1 VGRDENE
8 QKQMWREYGGR
19 KQQELKMETKTAAK
33 SEINII
39 ICGVG
44 GQGVVLVSELLGNAA
59 VRGKVAVKGSEV
71 LGMAQRGGS
80 VFSNLR
86 LGGDAIAPMT
96 PEGKCDV
103 LIAVEPSEALR
114 NINYLARNSV
124 VVLNTTT
131 VMPYTVYLGKSGYP
145 TADQIIGKLKK
156 VTDRIITL
164 DASGLAKEAGSLQAA
179 NVVMLGALFGTG
191 LLPVKEETAKEAILA
206 RFKGKVGEINI
217 KAFDLGYEYVKK
229 ALHGTPT
236 RR

>member
-1 VGRDENE
+1 
-8 QKQMWREYGGR
+8 M
-19 KQQELKMETKTAAK
+19 TKK

-59 VRGKVAVKGSEV
+59 IRGGVPVKGSEV

-86 LGGDAIAPMT
+86 LGGDVIAPMT

-114 NINYLARNSV
+114 NIQYLAKNSV

-131 VMPYTVYLGKSGYP
+131 VMPYTVYLGQSGYP
-145 TADQIIGKLKK
+145 TQDEIINKLRK

-164 DASGLAKEAGSLQAA
+164 DASGLAKQAGSLQAA

-191 LLPVKEETAKEAILA
+191 LMPVKDETAKEAILA
-206 RFKGKVGEINI
+206 RFKAKVGEINI

-229 ALHGTPT
+229 ALAGAVK
-236 RR
+236 

>member
-1 VGRDENE
+1 
-8 QKQMWREYGGR
+8 MA
-19 KQQELKMETKTAAK
+19 TKR
-33 SEINII
+33 EINII
-39 ICGVG
+39 ICGTG

-59 VRGKVAVKGSEV
+59 VRGGAAVKGSEV

-86 LGGDAIAPMT
+86 LGGDVIAPMT

-114 NINYLARNSV
+114 NIQYLAKNSV

-131 VMPYTVYLGKSGYP
+131 VMPYTVYLGQSSYP
-145 TADQIIGKLKK
+145 KPEAILEKLKK

-164 DASGLAKEAGSLQAA
+164 DASALAKEAGSLQST

-191 LLPVKEETAKEAILA
+191 LMPVEEKFAKESILS
-206 RFKGKVGEINI
+206 RFKAKVGEINI
-217 KAFDLGYEYVKK
+217 KAFDLGYDYVKK
-229 ALHGTPT
+229 ALKTVT
-236 RR
+236 V

>member
-1 VGRDENE
+1 MATN
-8 QKQMWREYGGR
+8 K
-19 KQQELKMETKTAAK
+19 
-33 SEINII
+33 EINII

-44 GQGVVLVSELLGNAA
+44 GQGVVVVSELLGNAA

-86 LGGDAIAPMT
+86 LGGDVVAPMT

-114 NINYLARNSV
+114 NIQYLAKNSV

-131 VMPYTVYLGKSGYP
+131 VLPYTVYLGKSGYP
-145 TADQIIGKLKK
+145 AQDEIIKKLKE

-164 DASGLAKEAGSLQAA
+164 DASGLAKQAGSLQSA

-191 LLPVKEETAKEAILA
+191 LIPVKEETAKEAILA
-206 RFKGKVGEINI
+206 RFKAKVGEINI
-217 KAFDLGYEYVKK
+217 KAFDLGYEYVQQ
-229 ALHGTPT
+229 ALAGTAK
-236 RR
+236 

>member
-1 VGRDENE
+1 
-8 QKQMWREYGGR
+8 MA
-19 KQQELKMETKTAAK
+19 TKTAVK
-33 SEINII
+33 NEINII

-44 GQGVVLVSELLGNAA
+44 GQGVVLVSELLGQTA

-114 NINYLARNSV
+114 NINYLAKNSV
-124 VVLNTTT
+124 VVLNTTK
-131 VMPYTVYLGKSGYP
+131 VLPYTVYLGKSGYP
-145 TADQIIGKLKK
+145 TQDQIIEKLRK

-191 LLPVKEETAKEAILA
+191 LMPVREETAKESILA
-206 RFKGKVGEINI
+206 RFKGKVGDINI

-229 ALHGTPT
+229 ALSG
-236 RR
+236 

>member
-1 VGRDENE
+1 MAI
-8 QKQMWREYGGR
+8 K
-19 KQQELKMETKTAAK
+19 K
-33 SEINII
+33 EINII

-44 GQGVVLVSELLGNAA
+44 GQGVVLVSELLGQAA

-114 NINYLARNSV
+114 NINYLAKDSV

-131 VMPYTVYLGKSGYP
+131 VLPYTVYLGQSGYP
-145 TADQIIGKLKK
+145 APEQILEKLKK

-164 DASGLAKEAGSLQAA
+164 DASSLAKEAGSLQAA

-191 LLPVKEETAKEAILA
+191 LLSVKEENAKEAILA
-206 RFKGKVGEINI
+206 RFRAKVGEINI
-217 KAFDLGYEYVKK
+217 KAFDLGYDYVQK
-229 ALHGTPT
+229 ALKGAAA
-236 RR
+236 

>member
-1 VGRDENE
+1 MTTN
-8 QKQMWREYGGR
+8 K
-19 KQQELKMETKTAAK
+19 
-33 SEINII
+33 EINII

-44 GQGVVLVSELLGNAA
+44 GQGVVVVSELLGTAA
-59 VRGKVAVKGSEV
+59 VRGNVAVKGSEV

-86 LGGDAIAPMT
+86 LGGDVIAPMT

-114 NINYLARNSV
+114 NIQYLAKNSV

-131 VMPYTVYLGKSGYP
+131 VLPYTVYLGQSGYP
-145 TADQIIGKLKK
+145 TQDEIISKLRK

-164 DASGLAKEAGSLQAA
+164 DASGLAKQAGSLQAT

-191 LLPVKEETAKEAILA
+191 LMPIKDETAKEAILA
-206 RFKGKVGEINI
+206 RFKAKVGEINI
-217 KAFDLGYEYVKK
+217 KAFDLGYEHVKK
-229 ALHGTPT
+229 ALSIEAV
-236 RR
+236 

>member
-1 VGRDENE
+1 MVK
-8 QKQMWREYGGR
+8 KQ
-19 KQQELKMETKTAAK
+19 
-33 SEINII
+33 EINII

-59 VRGKVAVKGSEV
+59 VRGGVPVKGSEV

-86 LGGDAIAPMT
+86 LGGDVIAPMT

-114 NINYLARNSV
+114 NIQYLAKNSV

-131 VMPYTVYLGKSGYP
+131 VMPYTVFLGKSGYP
-145 TADQIIGKLKK
+145 TQDEIIKKLWK

-191 LLPVKEETAKEAILA
+191 LMPVKDETAKEAILA

-217 KAFDLGYEYVKK
+217 KTFDLGYDYVKK
-229 ALHGTPT
+229 ALNSVSAQANL
-236 RR
+236 

>member
-1 VGRDENE
+1 
-8 QKQMWREYGGR
+8 MA
-19 KQQELKMETKTAAK
+19 TKK
-33 SEINII
+33 EINII

-59 VRGKVAVKGSEV
+59 VRGNVAVKGSEV

-86 LGGDAIAPMT
+86 LGGNIIAPMT

-114 NINYLARNSV
+114 NIQYLAKNSV

-131 VMPYTVYLGKSGYP
+131 VMPYTIYLGQSSYP
-145 TADQIIGKLKK
+145 TPEQIIGKLKK

-164 DASGLAKEAGSLQAA
+164 DASGLAKQAGSGQAA

-191 LLPVKEETAKEAILA
+191 LMPIKEETAKEAILT
-206 RFKGKVGEINI
+206 RFKAKVGEINI
-217 KAFDLGYEYVKK
+217 KAFDLGYDMVKK
-229 ALHGTPT
+229 ALSKATV
-236 RR
+236 

>member
-1 VGRDENE
+1 MTK
-8 QKQMWREYGGR
+8 KQ
-19 KQQELKMETKTAAK
+19 
-33 SEINII
+33 EINII

-59 VRGKVAVKGSEV
+59 VRGGVPVKGSEV

-86 LGGDAIAPMT
+86 LGGDVIAPMT

-114 NINYLARNSV
+114 NIQYLAKNSV

-131 VMPYTVYLGKSGYP
+131 VMPYTVYLGQSGYP
-145 TADQIIGKLKK
+145 TQEQIIDKLRR

-164 DASGLAKEAGSLQAA
+164 DASGLAKQAGSLQAA

-191 LLPVKEETAKEAILA
+191 LMPVKDEFAKEAILS

-217 KAFDLGYEYVKK
+217 KAFGLGYEHVKK
-229 ALHGTPT
+229 ALAGAATK
-236 RR
+236 

>member
-1 VGRDENE
+1 
-8 QKQMWREYGGR
+8 M
-19 KQQELKMETKTAAK
+19 AAEK
-33 SEINII
+33 EINII

-44 GQGVVLVSELLGNAA
+44 GQGVVLVSELLGSAA
-59 VRGKVAVKGSEV
+59 VRDNVKVKGSEV

-86 LGGDAIAPMT
+86 LGGDVIAPMT
-96 PEGKCDV
+96 PDGKCDV

-114 NINYLARNSV
+114 NIRYLAKNSV

-145 TADQIIGKLKK
+145 TQEQIIKKLRE

-164 DASGLAKEAGSLQAA
+164 DASGLAKEAGSAQAA

-191 LLPVKEETAKEAILA
+191 LMPVKDETAKEAILA
-206 RFKGKVGEINI
+206 RFKAKVGEINI
-217 KAFDLGYEYVKK
+217 KAFDLGYQQVKK
-229 ALHGTPT
+229 ALAGA
-236 RR
+236 RS

>member
-1 VGRDENE
+1 
-8 QKQMWREYGGR
+8 M
-19 KQQELKMETKTAAK
+19 AAK
-33 SEINII
+33 KEINII

-59 VRGKVAVKGSEV
+59 VRGGVPVKGSEV

-86 LGGDAIAPMT
+86 LGGDVIAPMT

-114 NINYLARNSV
+114 NIQYLAKNSV

-131 VMPYTVYLGKSGYP
+131 VMPFTVYLGKSGYP
-145 TADQIIGKLKK
+145 TQEQIIKKLQE

-191 LLPVKEETAKEAILA
+191 LMPIKDETAKEAILS
-206 RFKGKVGEINI
+206 RFKAKVGEINI
-217 KAFDLGYEYVKK
+217 KAFDLGYEHVKK
-229 ALHGTPT
+229 ALSKAVAKKD
-236 RR
+236 

>member
-1 VGRDENE
+1 
-8 QKQMWREYGGR
+8 M
-19 KQQELKMETKTAAK
+19 AK
-33 SEINII
+33 KKEINII

-59 VRGKVAVKGSEV
+59 VRGGVAVKGSEV

-103 LIAVEPSEALR
+103 IIAVEPSEALR
-114 NINYLARNSV
+114 NIQYLAKDSV

-131 VMPYTVYLGKSGYP
+131 VLPYTVYLGKSGYP
-145 TADQIIGKLKK
+145 DRDEIVNKLHE
-156 VTDRIITL
+156 VTDRVITM
-164 DASGLAKEAGSLQAA
+164 DASGIAKEAGSLQAA

-191 LLPVKEETAKEAILA
+191 LMPISGVTAKEAILS
-206 RFKGKVGEINI
+206 RFKAKVGEINI
-217 KAFDLGYEYVKK
+217 KAFDMGYEAVRK
-229 ALHGTPT
+229 ALKGASVKS
-236 RR
+236 